1 MAVLIIKNIPTEG
14 PGTIKDFLKKEQ
26 IPFKIIELG
35 SGETPPPLQNYD
47 TLIVLGGPL
56 GVYNRHD
63 HPQLLSG
70 SRVIRE
76 ALNRDMKI
84 LGICLGAQM
93 LAHCLGADVYPG
105 TLKEI
110 GWFHVELTGEGL
122 RDPLMRKL
130 AIHPRVGD
138 FWRKFKVFHW
148 HGDTFDIPPGTVLL
162 ASSKLY
168 KHQAFKFGNKAYGF
182 QFHIE
187 VTKEIIIDWL
197 QDSADFDPAMKE
209 TEKIYEEYT
218 GRAFNFYKSFFKK

>member
-1 MAVLIIKNIPTEG
+1 
-14 PGTIKDFLKKEQ
+14 
-26 IPFKIIELG
+26 
-35 SGETPPPLQNYD
+35 
-47 TLIVLGGPL
+47 L
-56 GVYNRHD
+56 GVYEREEQ
-63 HPQLLSG
+63 PQLLSG

-76 ALNRDMKI
+76 AMNRDMKV

-105 TLKEI
+105 PLKEI
-110 GWFHVELTGEGL
+110 GWFHIELTGEAL
-122 RDPLMRKL
+122 RDPFMRKL
-130 AIHPRVGD
+130 AMHPRVGD

-168 KHQAFKFGNKAYGF
+168 KYQAFKYGNKVYGF

-197 QDSADFDPAMKE
+197 QDAVDFNTTMEE
-209 TEKIYEEYT
+209 TEEIYEEYK
-218 GRAFNFYKSFFKK
+218 GRAMNFYKAFFKK